1 MKQKKG
7 RYLTVGLAGVL
18 FLWGL
23 CSCGLRQQTDY
34 FAYQNRDVSATVR
47 GMFCRMDSDGYE
59 PSETDFCEG
68 ISSTGQPWKFAA
80 TVSMMQSTAAEGGPS
95 VTVTFS
101 EPPALNG
108 VTACRKDGVVTVT
121 LGDATVS
128 DAAAKGIYDEL
139 LRAID
144 VLLLQTEITSVLSKG
159 DGMTEVNVKT
169 DTSHGTFFFSDST
182 SGALPKQ
189 ISWNDEG
196 WSLDMYL
203 DEVT

>member
-1 MKQKKG
+1 MKRKKG

-18 FLWGL
+18 FLWGM

-34 FAYQNRDVSATVR
+34 FAYQNRNVSATVR
-47 GMFCRMDSDGYE
+47 GTFCRVETDGYE

-68 ISSTGQPWKFAA
+68 ISGTGQPRKFAA
-80 TVSMMQSTAAEGGPS
+80 TVSIIQPATAGGTPS
-95 VTVTFS
+95 VAVTFS
-101 EPPALNG
+101 EPPALSG
-108 VTACRKDGVVTVT
+108 VTACRKDGIVTVT

-128 DAAAKGIYDEL
+128 DAAEKGIYDEL
-139 LRAID
+139 LRTAD

-159 DGMTEVNVKT
+159 DGMTEVKVKT

-182 SGALPKQ
+182 SDALPKQ